1 MVAYFQAPD
10 DPMVKM
16 NWEINGSYTT
26 LSGLEALD
34 EQTRIELVDWVI
46 NLPFGAVTKVNDR
59 FYIMVHAGIRP
70 TGSLPQDQLT
80 SQGVKDLLLSQDPE
94 DLLWIRE
101 EFWSVPT
108 GLIDE
113 NGVGPI
119 VIAGHTPTA
128 YLEGMANYL
137 ERSPQGEDGLCRQVK
152 VGACE
157 ATGGVADR
165 WDIDSGAA
173 GGAGFGQVS
182 MVRLDDGEEFYEP
195 IAEGE

>member
-1 MVAYFQAPD
+1 MFQAPD

-80 SQGVKDLLLSQDPE
+80 SQGVKDLLLSPPLARTEGPGWRSRAESRHHPE
-94 DLLWIRE
+94 HRRR
-101 EFWSVPT
+101 P
-108 GLIDE
+108 
-113 NGVGPI
+113 P
-119 VIAGHTPTA
+119 
-128 YLEGMANYL
+128 
-137 ERSPQGEDGLCRQVK
+137 
-152 VGACE
+152 
-157 ATGGVADR
+157 GG
-165 WDIDSGAA
+165 
-173 GGAGFGQVS
+173 
-182 MVRLDDGEEFYEP
+182 
-195 IAEGE
+195 